1 MNGRFILVLTTG
13 ILFFALRADVIDDQ
27 KCPCSKPPKS
37 DILSIHRTTATD
49 IDKCPCAK
57 PPHKDDTEAKCPCG
71 VKPRSDEEA
80 KCPCGVKPR
89 SDEEAKCPCGT
100 KPRSD
105 EEAKCPCAKPP
116 HREIVARVCA
126 CMAGKPKPHRLE
138 DFIDKCSCKPKP
150 HKEPL
155 TDGAADFIQATEAFT
170 QIVTG
175 GIIAHNTGD
184 LKEGLSAIFTGI
196 NSLVDLTSRSAHP
209 EEIYNQLY
217 RFMASLDQQEMAL
230 LLAASKTAA
239 RTA

>member
-1 MNGRFILVLTTG
+1 MSGRFILIITACV
-13 ILFFALRADVIDDQ
+13 FVSQADVADDQ

-57 PPHKDDTEAKCPCG
+57 PPHKDDEDAAKCPCG
-71 VKPRSDEEA
+71 VKPRSDEE
-80 KCPCGVKPR
+80 
-89 SDEEAKCPCGT
+89 DT
-100 KPRSD
+100 
-105 EEAKCPCAKPP
+105 AKCPCAKPP

-138 DFIDKCSCKPKP
+138 DFADKCPCSKPKP

-170 QIVTG
+170 QIVSG

-184 LKEGLSAIFTGI
+184 LKQGLSAIFTGI

-209 EEIYNQLY
+209 EEVYNQLY
-217 RFMASLDQQEMAL
+217 RFMASLDQQEMAQ

-239 RTA
+239 RAA